1 MRTVG
6 VRELRQNTAQILKEV
21 SEKGEVIQVT
31 HHGRVMA
38 HLVPP
43 SKVPSRE
50 QIERSLERLRR
61 LSQKISQR
69 VTEPTDSSTLMQEE
83 RRWS

>member
-6 VRELRQNTAQILKEV
+6 VRELREKTAQILKEV
-21 SEKGEVIQVT
+21 SSKGEAIQVT
-31 HHGRVMA
+31 HHGKVLA

-43 SKVPSRE
+43 PKTYSPDEIRDI
-50 QIERSLERLRR
+50 IERARELMGKIGER
-61 LSQKISQR
+61 I
-69 VTEPTDSSTLMQEE
+69 TEPTDSSTLMQEE